1 MIIDRFWRALAV
13 AALAGL
19 LGACQ
24 TPAPSPAAPPLAK
37 PDRIMLLPQA
47 DGSASALIVQ
57 SQSGEEVTL
66 SQPDA
71 TASVGASRVAIVDR
85 RAARPAS
92 NRTSTAWENALPTRR
107 TEPC

>member
-71 TASVGASRVAIVDR
+71 TASVGASRVATSIADCSATSQQSDLDR
-85 RAARPAS
+85 MGKCPPDK
-92 NRTSTAWENALPTRR
+92 ED
-107 TEPC
+107 